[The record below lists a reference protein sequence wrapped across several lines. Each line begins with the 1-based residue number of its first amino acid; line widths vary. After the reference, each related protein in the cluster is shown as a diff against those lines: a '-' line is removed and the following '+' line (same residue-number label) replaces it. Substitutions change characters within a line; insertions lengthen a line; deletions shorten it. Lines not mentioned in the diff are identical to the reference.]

1 MGDLLKRLGAQFL
14 RRVAEEFAQRLIDP
28 QHLAGGRHERHTDRG
43 KIKGTGEAGFA
54 CVKCRFERISRSGF
68 LILHGQAG
76 CKVFPTLRRHAGS
89 ATRQVTVW
97 PYAEAL
103 KVGTAMAPRPL
114 YVAES
119 GAPANPGVF
128 AKARP
133 EAQSRHRWSNTRRK
147 CPASDPPRNARR
159 SRRAGRPPDGV
170 PPGLAVPGPG
180 DHLSQVPARY
190 PRASRR
196 GSG

>member
-28 QHLAGGRHERHTDRG
+28 QQLTGGRHECHTDRG

-54 CVKCRFERISRSGF
+54 CVKCRFERIPRSRF
-68 LILHGQAG
+68 LILHGQAD
-76 CKVFPTLRRHAGS
+76 CRVSPTLRRHAGA

-97 PYAEAL
+97 PYAERRSRW
-103 KVGTAMAPRPL
+103 VWRWPRPL

-119 GAPANPGVF
+119 RAPANPGVF

-133 EAQSRHRWSNTRRK
+133 EARSQRR
-147 CPASDPPRNARR
+147 
-159 SRRAGRPPDGV
+159 
-170 PPGLAVPGPG
+170 
-180 DHLSQVPARY
+180 
-190 PRASRR
+190 
-196 GSG
+196 